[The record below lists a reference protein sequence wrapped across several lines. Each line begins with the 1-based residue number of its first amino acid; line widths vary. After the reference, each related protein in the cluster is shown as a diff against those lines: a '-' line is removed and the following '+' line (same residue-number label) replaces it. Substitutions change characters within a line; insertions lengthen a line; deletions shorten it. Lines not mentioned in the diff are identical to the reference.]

1 MDERTYTVFA
11 GGRRVAAGSLPVV
24 LVGARRHVAAH
35 PDDTLLAFDD
45 ETGRAVDLDLR
56 GSEAEMLA
64 REVPGDPG
72 KGEPA
77 GRGRPKLGV
86 VSREVSLLP
95 RHWEWLEQQ
104 PNGISAALR
113 RLVEEARRS
122 EPGAQRARRVREAT
136 SRLMTALAGDLP
148 GYEEAS
154 RALFAKDTA
163 RFFACV
169 SAWPPDVRDHLA
181 SLVERAAALEAD
193 PSTNT

>member
-1 MDERTYTVFA
+1 MDRTYTVFA
-11 GGRRVAAGSLPVV
+11 DGRRIAAGALPVV
-24 LVGARRHVAAH
+24 LVGAWRHREAH
-35 PDDTLLAFDD
+35 PEQTILAFDD

-56 GSEAEMLA
+56 GTEAEMLA
-64 REVPGDPG
+64 REVPGNEG
-72 KGEPA
+72 RGEPPA
-77 GRGRPKLGV
+77 RGRPKLGV

-136 SRLMTALAGDLP
+136 SRLLTALAGDLP

-154 RALFAKDTA
+154 RALFARDTE
-163 RFFACV
+163 RFAACV
-169 SAWPPDVRDHLA
+169 STWPPDVRAHLLT
-181 SLVERAAALEAD
+181 LVERAAALEAENT
-193 PSTNT
+193 TNT